1 MEKIAEIDSFGN
13 KIHLSEEMSRLSE
26 YIKEC
31 ATEGRAVHEVE
42 QGIWDKLLEIGKYAL
57 AHFFKLQGDGDMGE
71 ILELPDGKIVNRLK
85 KKQSRT
91 YRSIFANYEL
101 QRVVYGSR
109 EGQKVEFVPL
119 DNRLHLPEGRF
130 SYLLQDWDQQLSI
143 ENPFNQA
150 NRVLNRL
157 LKLNQPIES
166 LERIT
171 YDGAESVSGFRD
183 TLAPVKPQ
191 KGNHNI
197 VLTADSKGIPIKKD
211 NTAKPIEAHA
221 HKKGPKPDR
230 KRMAIVGA
238 AYSATP
244 NRRSAQDIVDSLFRE
259 KPLDPKNKPDP
270 PQDKRLRASLNR
282 VEGKQCINATEE
294 IFTWLAE
301 ESRQRNPLNT
311 NKTIVL
317 MDGQPSLWKAV
328 KKYGFPEDRTEIL
341 DLLHVTPRLWE
352 AAGFF
357 YKEDTEKLPFIKER
371 LYKILQGD
379 VKGVIRGLRQ
389 MGSKRKLK
397 SKPKNSLRVISNYFE
412 KNQDRM
418 QYHEYLEKGY
428 PIASG
433 VIEGA
438 CRHFVKD
445 RMERAGMRWTI
456 KGAQALLDIRSVYLN
471 DQWDEFTQYR
481 IKKELDKLYP
491 NKSVVERYEWR
502 LTA

>member
-1 MEKIAEIDSFGN
+1 MRAEEGN
-13 KIHLSEEMSRLSE
+13 K
-26 YIKEC
+26 Y
-31 ATEGRAVHEVE
+31 
-42 QGIWDKLLEIGKYAL
+42 
-57 AHFFKLQGDGDMGE
+57 
-71 ILELPDGKIVNRLK
+71 
-85 KKQSRT
+85 
-91 YRSIFANYEL
+91 
-101 QRVVYGSR
+101 
-109 EGQKVEFVPL
+109 
-119 DNRLHLPEGRF
+119 
-130 SYLLQDWDQQLSI
+130 
-143 ENPFNQA
+143 
-150 NRVLNRL
+150 
-157 LKLNQPIES
+157 
-166 LERIT
+166 
-171 YDGAESVSGFRD
+171 
-183 TLAPVKPQ
+183 
-191 KGNHNI
+191 I
-197 VLTADSKGIPIKKD
+197 VLSADGKGIPIKKE
-211 NTAKPIEAHA
+211 TTEKPIEAHA

-238 AYSATP
+238 AYSAEPHKRTV
-244 NRRSAQDIVDSLFRE
+244 QEVVDSLFRE
-259 KPLDPKNKPDP
+259 KPLAQKNKPDP

-282 VEGKQCINATEE
+282 VEGKHSINATEE
-294 IFTWLAE
+294 IFTWLAG
-301 ESRQRNPLNT
+301 ESMQRNPLNT
-311 NKTIVL
+311 NETIVL

-328 KKYGFPEDRTEIL
+328 KKYDFPEDRIEIL

-352 AAGFF
+352 AAGLFC
-357 YKEDTEKLPFIKER
+357 KEDTEKLPFIKER

-397 SKPKNSLRVISNYFE
+397 SKLKKSLRVISNYLE

-471 DQWDEFTQYR
+471 DHWDEFTQYR
-481 IKKELDKLYP
+481 IKKELEKLYP
-491 NKSVVERYEWR
+491 NRSVVDLFQWR